1 MLVDR
6 CFFRDFMELMFKLET
21 YQSEEELEGGDDVR
35 LRVGA
40 DKVLLTCVG
49 VGFTNMSK
57 KTT

>member
-1 MLVDR
+1 
-6 CFFRDFMELMFKLET
+6 MELMFKLET
-21 YQSEEELEGGDDVR
+21 YQSEEELEGGDEVR
-35 LRVGA
+35 LRMGA

>member
-1 MLVDR
+1 MLLDPCV
-6 CFFRDFMELMFKLET
+6 CRDFMELMFKLET
-21 YQSEEELEGGDDVR
+21 YQSEEELEGGDEVR
-35 LRVGA
+35 LRMGA